1 MYKYKISYRNILI
14 LFCSILFVF
23 EIAYNGRETLQ
34 SISYE
39 DRSKFINFKQDV
51 GKVIDNIKENND
63 GFYRTEKTFE
73 HNHNDAMLLDYNSL
87 SHFSSIYKVD
97 LRKVLGKLGLSETK
111 YYEFYGLGSTIPV
124 DSILSVRNVISKYNF
139 NNSYEKGYSYKDMT
153 VYNNPYWLPLGF
165 MVNDKI
171 RNVEV
176 INNNA
181 VTFEIQNEILN
192 SMSSGEKVRYFNKI
206 KMMDITTY
214 NLGKKNHKYSII
226 NKDDRAYID
235 IKLRTRKYQPIY
247 MQLQTKGLE
256 SIEVISDG
264 EIVRNYETKGG
275 LEVINL
281 GKYNSE
287 KDITVRINF
296 KNTEGYWLMNRIYS
310 LNLREFNKLYNNLS
324 ENGYEISKY
333 NDTNIV
339 GDVTSTED
347 KSMLY
352 TSIPYD
358 DGWSVTID
366 GKKAEK
372 VELLN
377 AFIGVEIPKGTHK
390 VEFNYMPQGLKI
402 GAIISGA
409 SLVLLILICII
420 NMKKRIE

>member
-1 MYKYKISYRNILI
+1 
-14 LFCSILFVF
+14 
-23 EIAYNGRETLQ
+23 
-34 SISYE
+34 
-39 DRSKFINFKQDV
+39 
-51 GKVIDNIKENND
+51 
-63 GFYRTEKTFE
+63 
-73 HNHNDAMLLDYNSL
+73 MLLDYNSL

-111 YYEFYGLGSTIPV
+111 YYEFYGAGSTIPV

-139 NNSYEKGYSYKDMT
+139 DSSYEKGYNYKDMT

-165 MVNDKI
+165 MVNNKI
-171 RNVEV
+171 RNVDV
-176 INNNA
+176 INNDA

-192 SMSSGEKVRYFNKI
+192 SMSPDEKVKYFNKI
-206 KMMDITTY
+206 KITDITTY
-214 NLGKKNHKYSII
+214 NLGKEDNKYSII

-235 IKLRTRKYQPIY
+235 VKIRTRRYQPTY
-247 MQLQTKGLE
+247 MQLQTRGLKN
-256 SIEVISDG
+256 IEVISNG
-264 EIVRNYETKGG
+264 EILRNYETEGTV
-275 LEVINL
+275 EVINL

-296 KNTEGYWLMNRIYS
+296 KNAEGYWLMNRIYS
-310 LNLREFNKLYNNLS
+310 LNLRQFNKLYNNLS
-324 ENGYEISKY
+324 ENEYKISKY
-333 NDTNIV
+333 NDTNII
-339 GDVTSTED
+339 GEVTSTEN
-347 KSMLY
+347 KQMLY

-390 VEFNYMPQGLKI
+390 VEFKYMPQGLKI

-409 SLVLLILICII
+409 SLILLILICII
-420 NMKKRIE
+420 NKKKRRE